1 MIFSIEQTFSAGQ
14 TVTTTGPST
23 NVIDL
28 GATGTVVK
36 GPAALVR
43 DIGKGEPIAIWIQLD
58 ADADDPADTLDVELQ
73 VDSDPAFGS
82 PKTVAVAPQITG
94 GSAGDRVP
102 IHYIPKGT
110 DEQYMRLLYTIGG
123 DTPSYTLTAGIVA
136 AAQDLPAVGGV

>member
-14 TVTTTGPST
+14 TVTTNGPST

-58 ADADDPADTLDVELQ
+58 ADADDSADTLDVALQ

-82 PKTVAVAPQITG
+82 PKTVAVATQITG
-94 GSAGDRVP
+94 GSAGEDRKSV
-102 IHYIPKGT
+102 
-110 DEQYMRLLYTIGG
+110 
-123 DTPSYTLTAGIVA
+123 V
-136 AAQDLPAVGGV
+136 

>member
-36 GPAALVR
+36 GPVALVR

-58 ADADDPADTLDVELQ
+58 ADAGGTSPTLDVALQ

-82 PKTVAVAPQITG
+82 PKTVATAPQIAG
-94 GSAGDRVP
+94 GSAGDRVA
-102 IHYIPKGT
+102 IHYIPEGT
-110 DEQYMRLLYTIGG
+110 NERYLRLN
-123 DTPSYTLTAGIVA
+123 YTLGGTTPTYTVTAGIVL
-136 AAQDLPAVGGV
+136 AAQSVPAVGGA